1 MGVMCISTASAYI
14 STTSGTPAHKHHY
27 LNSVIVKGVIVTLGL
42 SDFVSVANMES
53 IKKQYNKVDQRLR
66 RDRSRNKAVESP

>member
-27 LNSVIVKGVIVTLGL
+27 LNSVIVLGVIVALGL
-42 SDFVSVANMES
+42 SDFVSVANMEGTKKTVQQS
-53 IKKQYNKVDQRLR
+53 GPKIKERT
-66 RDRSRNKAVESP
+66 E